1 MCLCPSHECRLAVR
15 GQPTEAD
22 RRRRPSRQDS
32 RRPQRHR
39 PRGIP
44 CARRR
49 DAGPRRGGPSHEDR
63 LRGATGSDQ
72 GHRHAHPCVLPG
84 VAGRRPGR
92 AHYRSDRRGSAVRA
106 PVPAPNGEA
115 RSRARDSLRKGA
127 ADRAH
132 LFRDRHPG
140 PHELQRRATARHSGG
155 QRRGDSGGCLRRRG
169 LSRSARGAE
178 QRRSTDRSER
188 HRDAARRPR
197 GNRGGDRSTRSG
209 SRAAPSHGSR
219 GSATRGHVL
228 SKERHCLD
236 VPCALQGR
244 TVAGIGW
251 RLERLIHRGISGA
264 TAAYATGAAVMALP
278 WVLTTAVLVSL
289 PAIIGRGMADPA
301 TAGTVVNVAYAVA
314 LFVAGPV
321 QIVISRYAADRL
333 YEGRFRAIAAPFCR
347 GLGGMFL
354 ICAVPATLTL
364 LALGLPPRF
373 ALWGA
378 SLSAAVGAQWT
389 ALSVG
394 NGLCSPALV
403 LGAVGAGSALSF
415 LLAVFFVAVAGLG
428 VPGYLFG
435 LISGQTLTLVI
446 LLVGILR
453 SLPGEVDERA
463 RLLPAF
469 RDYAALAGAGLA
481 FNACLY
487 VDKLIA
493 WCLVG
498 GETAALHAGA
508 STIAWFS
515 TIPCLAWIFV
525 EVETRFHRRF
535 RRFYLALEGGAPLAE
550 LRRD

>member
-1 MCLCPSHECRLAVR
+1 
-15 GQPTEAD
+15 
-22 RRRRPSRQDS
+22 
-32 RRPQRHR
+32 
-39 PRGIP
+39 
-44 CARRR
+44 
-49 DAGPRRGGPSHEDR
+49 
-63 LRGATGSDQ
+63 
-72 GHRHAHPCVLPG
+72 
-84 VAGRRPGR
+84 
-92 AHYRSDRRGSAVRA
+92 
-106 PVPAPNGEA
+106 
-115 RSRARDSLRKGA
+115 
-127 ADRAH
+127 
-132 LFRDRHPG
+132 
-140 PHELQRRATARHSGG
+140 
-155 QRRGDSGGCLRRRG
+155 
-169 LSRSARGAE
+169 
-178 QRRSTDRSER
+178 
-188 HRDAARRPR
+188 
-197 GNRGGDRSTRSG
+197 
-209 SRAAPSHGSR
+209 
-219 GSATRGHVL
+219 
-228 SKERHCLD
+228 
-236 VPCALQGR
+236 
-244 TVAGIGW
+244 VAGIGW
-251 RLERLIHRGISGA
+251 RLERLIHRGVSGA

-278 WVLTTAVLVSL
+278 WVLTTVVLVSL
-289 PAIIGRGMADPA
+289 PAVIGRGKADTA
-301 TAGTVVNVAYAVA
+301 TSGTVVNVAYAVA
-314 LFVAGPV
+314 LLVAGPV
-321 QIVISRYAADRL
+321 QIVVSRYAADRL
-333 YEGRFRAIAAPFCR
+333 YEGRLGAIAAPFCR
-347 GLGGMFL
+347 GLATTFL
-354 ICAVPATLTL
+354 VCSVPAAFTL
-364 LALGLPPRF
+364 LALGLPLRA

-378 SLSAAVGAQWT
+378 ALSATVGAEWT

-469 RDYAALAGAGLA
+469 REYAALAGAALA
-481 FNACLY
+481 FNGCLY

-550 LRRD
+550 LRRDVRALVDEAARLLRGAASVQAGVIGFLQLAADPWARWLGLPHDAILPYRLLLVGAGAQALGLLGLILLYYFDLRREALLSAAGLLLAIALFTAAASWSGLPPSVGTTLGCSLGAILTWDRVFRGVSAVLQHTLLGQPYGAERRGSLRAERQQSIR